1 MLDLKEALGRLQR
14 WIICDYPD
22 DNHSLFLVPPA
33 RTISLDKWSGGMSS
47 TDTCGTTQRFHDLY
61 KEKYGVYEGYCFNH
75 IRDVWI
81 GTVHQQVNSHI
92 HKKLEQ
98 SFKEF
103 PSRNRVSTNIKD
115 VIFSVHKEFSLVANY
130 AKGHGQIFRDWF
142 IKNHAGE
149 FLFTTERSD
158 GSRQDIVAIG
168 AIGIYYNRN
177 VYLEFLDERMTL
189 MKLIKPDKGTNILQS
204 CLFSELACLEHI
216 QDHDCFRYCIYQLFF
231 RSDG

>member
-1 MLDLKEALGRLQR
+1 MDLKEALGRLR
-14 WIICDYPD
+14 HRIIRDYKD
-22 DNHSLFLVPPA
+22 DSNSLLLVPPA
-33 RTISLDKWSGGMSS
+33 GSIYLRKWKDGMSS
-47 TDTCGTTQRFHDLY
+47 TDTCGTTQRFHNLY
-61 KEKYGVYEGYCFNH
+61 KEKYGIYEGYCFNH

-81 GTVHQQVNSHI
+81 GTVHKKITGHI
-92 HKKLEQ
+92 HKMLEQ

-103 PSRNRVSTNIKD
+103 PSRARVSTNLKD

-158 GSRQDIVAIG
+158 GSHQDIVAIG

-177 VYLEFLDERMTL
+177 VYLEFLDDRMTL
-189 MKLIKPDKGTNILQS
+189 MKLI
-204 CLFSELACLEHI
+204 
-216 QDHDCFRYCIYQLFF
+216 
-231 RSDG
+231 

>member
-1 MLDLKEALGRLQR
+1 MHKSVTG
-14 WIICDYPD
+14 
-22 DNHSLFLVPPA
+22 
-33 RTISLDKWSGGMSS
+33 
-47 TDTCGTTQRFHDLY
+47 
-61 KEKYGVYEGYCFNH
+61 
-75 IRDVWI
+75 
-81 GTVHQQVNSHI
+81 HI

-103 PSRNRVSTNIKD
+103 PSRARVSTNLKD

-142 IKNHAGE
+142 IKNHTGE

-177 VYLEFLDERMTL
+177 V
-189 MKLIKPDKGTNILQS
+189 
-204 CLFSELACLEHI
+204 
-216 QDHDCFRYCIYQLFF
+216 
-231 RSDG
+231 